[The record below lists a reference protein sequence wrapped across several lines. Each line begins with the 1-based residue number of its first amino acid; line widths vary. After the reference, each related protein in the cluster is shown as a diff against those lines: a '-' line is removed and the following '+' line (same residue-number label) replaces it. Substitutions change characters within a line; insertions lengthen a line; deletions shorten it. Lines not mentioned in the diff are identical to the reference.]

1 MDTKCFSN
9 DNVKDNG
16 KVGEG
21 TYKFYISEMSETGF

>member
-1 MDTKCFSN
+1 MDIKCFLN

-21 TYKFYISEMSETGF
+21 IYKFYIFEMFEIGF